1 MQADG
6 KPDLETMVERAS
18 LRLHV
23 EHYMPSSDPRLVLV
37 MVHGFSAHCGLYRHV
52 GRALANRGIA
62 VTQFDSRGHG
72 RSGGQRGHVD
82 NFADYLDDLEAI
94 IAWARARNPRVPWAL
109 MGHSMGGA
117 VSAALVLDGGRNIR
131 PKCLVLA
138 APWLKLKMKVSAPKA
153 NVVAKV
159 VPTLTWPSGLVAEDV
174 SRNPIVRAG
183 FHDDPLV
190 HHVASAGWFM
200 AMLHAQ
206 AKIRASASNLRYP
219 TSAGWRGSY
228 RGQRGE
234 PGFCHCRGLVGRG
247 SPLPGTLPR
256 AFPGARGRHRG
267 GGHRHLAARFRRTHI
282 AERPDRIFI
291 DQAACVDFSLPTSS
305 LSGPRASRA

>member
-159 VPTLTWPSGLVAEDV
+159 VPTQTWPSGLVAEDV

-206 AKIRASASNLRYP
+206 AKIRASASNLRVP
-219 TSAGWRGSY
+219 TLLLLAG
-228 RGQRGE
+228 E
-234 PGFCHCRGLVGRG
+234 
-247 SPLPGTLPR
+247 
-256 AFPGARGRHRG
+256 
-267 GGHRHLAARFRRTHI
+267 
-282 AERPDRIFI
+282 DRIVANEVN
-291 DQAACVDFSLPTSS
+291 QAFATAAGSWVEARRYQELYHELFLEPEVDTVVADIGTWLLDSVART
-305 LSGPRASRA
+305 